1 MDRGKSMDVALGLSL
16 TSKEVRGVLVEKVTG
31 ENAPVE
37 RRVLDVADVEVF
49 DAEDF
54 LETLLGDEVVLTVGL
69 NWSADAEA
77 AAIKVHQALSVLGGG
92 APAVLVSE
100 FEAADVLT
108 RGIADVSGDNF
119 VVVCLVEADGV
130 VVASLEEDRMTV
142 DRFQHDDA
150 GPVTDRVCAAVRR
163 VRPRPDKILVLGSE
177 DGDDLVSAL
186 RDMTTRPVFTAAE
199 GAFALAQGAAL
210 ASVRASHAP
219 AQAAK
224 PGISRVGVLSSTL
237 AAAVV
242 VFVVSVSLAMTLRP
256 QPNSVEPQHIVASG
270 ATSPL
275 IAAAAPVPA
284 PTVLPAP
291 APIPQAAPI
300 PAPYAPVDIPQP
312 GAAVALPPQPPPPPA
327 PRLRDRLVQKLA
339 PIISRFR

>member
-31 ENAPVE
+31 ENAPVG
-37 RRVLDVADVEVF
+37 RRVLDIADVEAF

-54 LETLLGDEVVLTVGL
+54 LETLLGDEVVLTAGL
-69 NWSADAEA
+69 TWSADAEA
-77 AAIKVHQALSVLGGG
+77 AAIKVHQALGVLGGG

-108 RGIADVSGDNF
+108 RGIADVTGDNF
-119 VVVCLVEADGV
+119 LVVCLVEADGV

-177 DGDDLVSAL
+177 DGDELVSAL

-242 VFVVSVSLAMTLRP
+242 VFVISVSLAMTLHP

-275 IAAAAPVPA
+275 IAGAAPVPV
-284 PTVLPAP
+284 PTVPP

-327 PRLRDRLVQKLA
+327 PHLRDRLVQKLA